1 MNDEVAVVHQYPLG
15 IRVSFDTERP
25 RALRPKVFF
34 DGARDGLRLLRIG
47 ARTQDELVGQRTNG
61 LDIENEDVFGF
72 A

>member
-1 MNDEVAVVHQYPLG
+1 MNDEVAVVHQDPLG
-15 IRVSFDTERP
+15 IRVSFDTERS

-34 DGARDGLRLLRIG
+34 DGARYGLHLFRIG
-47 ARTQDELVGQRTNG
+47 ARTQDELVGERTNG